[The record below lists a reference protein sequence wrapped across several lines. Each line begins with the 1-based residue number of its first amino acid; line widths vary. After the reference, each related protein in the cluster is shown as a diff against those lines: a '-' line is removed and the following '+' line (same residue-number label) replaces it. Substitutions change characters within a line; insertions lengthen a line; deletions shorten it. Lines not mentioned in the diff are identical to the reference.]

1 MAVVFVIFGGT
12 CIFSCIQLFLLKRVG
27 HRRYICLSD
36 SCERRSSYHICE
48 RSIVWSSGLPCD
60 PIALSHNTRF
70 NWTTVAY
77 RCKKNRKVQL
87 GYIAQRS
94 SWIVRVSYEY
104 YFICDYFGKSLRTIS
119 NIFGFTNILS
129 RPIVKGALGK
139 RFEFRYHLNY
149 FVNRSISLLKQVLVD
164 FSPVG
169 VRRATFN
176 NHNRF
181 LFKIELN

>member
-27 HRRYICLSD
+27 HRRYICPSD
-36 SCERRSSYHICE
+36 SYERRSSIHIDA
-48 RSIVWSSGLPCD
+48 RSIVRSSSLPCD
-60 PIALSHNTRF
+60 PIAISYNTRF

-77 RCKKNRKVQL
+77 RCKKIARFNAVTSQL
-87 GYIAQRS
+87 HGS

-104 YFICDYFGKSLRTIS
+104 FFIRDYFGKCLRTIS

-139 RFEFRYHLNY
+139 RFEFDIILI
-149 FVNRSISLLKQVLVD
+149 IS
-164 FSPVG
+164 
-169 VRRATFN
+169 
-176 NHNRF
+176 
-181 LFKIELN
+181 

>member
-60 PIALSHNTRF
+60 PIAWSYNTRF

-119 NIFGFTNILS
+119 NIFRFTNILS

-139 RFEFRYHLNY
+139 RFEFRHHLNY